1 MPDRRVSERVYQD
14 IRRRLLNGAFQLRE
28 RLDVGRLA
36 DSLKTSATPVREALL
51 RLASERLI
59 ASVPGRGFFM
69 AFWNEAE
76 LRTLYQWRG
85 VLAKLA
91 LEEGGRGQRLSD
103 ARLPYPD
110 RAVLLFSSLARAA
123 NPELKRVA
131 GNADD
136 RLHAARWAE
145 TDVFDDLVDEYAAL
159 KKALMGKSGET
170 GLVALNAYHQRR
182 VAATRVIRERALIR
196 AASRNGG

>member
-1 MPDRRVSERVYQD
+1 MPDRRVSERVYQEV
-14 IRRRLLNGAFQLRE
+14 RRRLLNGVFQLRE

-36 DSLKTSATPVREALL
+36 DSLHASATPVREALF
-51 RLASERLI
+51 RLASERLT

-69 AFWNEAE
+69 AFWSEAD
-76 LRTLYQWRG
+76 LRALYEWRG

-91 LEEGGRGQRLSD
+91 GGRAQKLADRTL
-103 ARLPYPD
+103 AYPD
-110 RAVLLFSSLARAA
+110 RVALLLAGLDRAA
-123 NPELKRVA
+123 NPELRRAA

-145 TDVFDDLVDEYAAL
+145 TDVFEDLVDEYAAL
-159 KKALMGKSGET
+159 KKALT
-170 GLVALNAYHQRR
+170 GRNAAAGLSTLSAYHARR
-182 VAATRVIRERALIR
+182 VEATRFIRERALIR